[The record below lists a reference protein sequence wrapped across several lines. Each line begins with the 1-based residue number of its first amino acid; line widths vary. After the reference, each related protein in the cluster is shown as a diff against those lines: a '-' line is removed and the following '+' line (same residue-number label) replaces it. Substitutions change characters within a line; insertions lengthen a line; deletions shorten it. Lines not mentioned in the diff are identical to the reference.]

1 MCVCVCVCVCVRAR
15 ARARACVC
23 ACRFQNLTSTFFLK
37 SLFKNYAGLP
47 VFYVIQMLKEF
58 QRSLHTTSRLHW
70 TRNTQSSQRNRNAQ
84 EQSRYRTDITTVWLL
99 EELGEHEVRSLLTSH
114 LLHCAIYIHLYVYT
128 YTSLRYALLY
138 SMCKFNAKFS
148 VFDVTRKSSVGLFRG
163 TINSCTSA

>member
-1 MCVCVCVCVCVRAR
+1 V
-15 ARARACVC
+15 
-23 ACRFQNLTSTFFLK
+23 FQNLTSIFFLK
-37 SLFKNYAGLP
+37 ITVQKLCRSPYCLLRDSRA
-47 VFYVIQMLKEF
+47 LKEF

-128 YTSLRYALLY
+128 YTSLRYTLLY
-138 SMCKFNAKFS
+138 STCKFNAKFS
-148 VFDVTRKSSVGLFRG
+148 VFDVTRKSSVSLFRG